1 MNLIAFAI
9 VNQKT
14 MAIQTGAIKYRGS
27 FKSIRNYMNLH
38 DGNTYAGEKGGA
50 NRDLIMNNPA
60 FVRTRENM
68 VEFGGC
74 GVAVKAL
81 RLGFL
86 NLLPEQSDKHL
97 TARLMKMVKEVNRHD
112 IEGTKGKRGIFF
124 SDSHT
129 IIGKMVLNKLQ
140 HVAES
145 LRNAFVF
152 THPVGKI
159 DATLNVTDLLI
170 KPILVPKGATHFRIL
185 NHISTIS
192 DYEYSELTRAYEAS
206 SGFNAQSAFKYS
218 EYTAIDAK
226 LTAELKAEFPV
237 GTIID
242 DACTIIES
250 VGVEFYACTNTKDY
264 IPLKGGSMMVIDV
277 Y

>member
-1 MNLIAFAI
+1 
-9 VNQKT
+9 
-14 MAIQTGAIKYRGS
+14 MAIQTGIIKFRKS
-27 FKSIRNYMNLH
+27 FKSIRTYVNLH
-38 DGNTYAGEKGGA
+38 DGKTYAGEKGGA

-86 NLLPEQSDKHL
+86 NMLPDQSDKHL
-97 TARLMKMVKEVNRHD
+97 TARLMQMVKMVNRHD

-124 SDSHT
+124 SETHT
-129 IIGKMVLNKLQ
+129 IIQKVVLNTLQ
-140 HVAES
+140 SVAES
-145 LRNAFVF
+145 LVKAFVCS
-152 THPVGKI
+152 HPVGKV
-159 DATLNVTDLLI
+159 DATLKVTDLEI
-170 KPILVPKGATHFRIL
+170 KPILVPQGATHFRIL

-192 DYEYSELTRAYEAS
+192 DYEYSELTRCYEAS
-206 SGFNAQSAFKYS
+206 SGFNAKSAFKYS
-218 EYTAIDAK
+218 EYTPIESK
-226 LTAELKAEFPV
+226 LTADLKAEFPV

-242 DACTIIES
+242 DACTILEC
-250 VGVEFYACTNTKDY
+250 VGIEFYVSTNGKEY
-264 IPLKGGSMMVIDV
+264 KPLKGGSMMVVDV